1 MHTSWPSKL
10 DGLSERA
17 ERIWAGCRPLLLHR
31 SDTGPSMPCGRRL
44 GRCLWICAQQQWH
57 SIPHGVDWIQC
68 IQSRHTSLCHARRIH
83 DHHTLAGS
91 WFRGGLC
98 MLSATWG
105 NHLHSSKS
113 WFGSEPPSD
122 FWEKERGKA
131 FLKWRD
137 ESKNFFKK
145 IVLTQKL
152 LIRLRVTSCGQPNSS
167 DTTWSVPNPLGLKCD
182 TITSPRRLVNTF
194 IHQMIPDLRKRDKP
208 IKVANNF
215 KSWSTTRDI
224 SSEWGWSSPIYA
236 VKQFSGPTATGKV
249 GNSRNSYPI
258 SFFWKK

>member
-1 MHTSWPSKL
+1 MHSRLRSLRQGQVHVGPITWEVLPHTRLWGHPQAAASLPMNASWPSKR

-31 SDTGPSMPCGRRL
+31 SDTGPSMPCERRL

-57 SIPHGVDWIQC
+57 SIPHGADWIQC

-91 WFRGGLC
+91 WFRGELC

-105 NHLHSSKS
+105 NHLHSGKS
-113 WFGSEPPSD
+113 WFGNGPPSD

-137 ESKNFFKK
+137 ESKIF
-145 IVLTQKL
+145 
-152 LIRLRVTSCGQPNSS
+152 
-167 DTTWSVPNPLGLKCD
+167 LGK
-182 TITSPRRLVNTF
+182 
-194 IHQMIPDLRKRDKP
+194 
-208 IKVANNF
+208 
-215 KSWSTTRDI
+215 
-224 SSEWGWSSPIYA
+224 
-236 VKQFSGPTATGKV
+236 
-249 GNSRNSYPI
+249 
-258 SFFWKK
+258 